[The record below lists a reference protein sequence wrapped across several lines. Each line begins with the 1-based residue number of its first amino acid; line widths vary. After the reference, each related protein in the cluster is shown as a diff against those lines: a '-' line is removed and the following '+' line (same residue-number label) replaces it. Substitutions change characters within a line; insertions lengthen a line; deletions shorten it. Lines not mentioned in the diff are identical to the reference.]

1 MKINFKRRI
10 ALCLGLSALLSLS
23 ACDKIGSSSESGS
36 SIAESMA
43 SSENSEKKDEGD
55 SSSESGEEATET
67 EGEIE
72 TSVAD
77 TKKETSEAKVDSESS
92 ATKEESS
99 QSIDYESILKPLL
112 TALNDID
119 CIAATSVDF
128 DESDK
133 YTDEIGYEFYRV
145 VDSRFSSV
153 ADLDAYLNKY
163 LTEKMRKKQFSYI
176 IDDERSLYIEHDGK
190 LYVCSGGRGCGF
202 EWLDNP
208 AKISAVS
215 ENGFTAV
222 KEYDEFG
229 NKAEIELQIVNTGEG
244 WKIDNFVYLV

>member
-10 ALCLGLSALLSLS
+10 AICLGLSVVLGLA
-23 ACDKIGSSSESGS
+23 ACDKIGNSSESVN
-36 SIAESMA
+36 SIAESTAA
-43 SSENSEKKDEGD
+43 SEHTEREDESGG
-55 SSSESGEEATET
+55 SSESIERTNET
-67 EGEIE
+67 KDEIE
-72 TSVAD
+72 TSD
-77 TKKETSEAKVDSESS
+77 EDIKKETSEAESNSESS
-92 ATKEESS
+92 VNDEESS
-99 QSIDYESILKPLL
+99 QSIDYESVLEPLL

-119 CIAATSVDF
+119 CIAATSVNF

-163 LTEKMRKKQFSYI
+163 LTESMRSKQFSYI

-190 LYVCSGGRGCGF
+190 LYVSSGGRGCGF

-208 AKISAVS
+208 AKISDVS
-215 ENGFTAV
+215 EGRFTAV

-229 NKAEIELQIVNTGEG
+229 NKAEIELKIVNTSDG